1 MENFRLE
8 GTPKSPRV
16 DFNASNG
23 QLIISGR
30 SIPENARE
38 FYRPL
43 IDWIEHYGH
52 NPKPNTVFDVCLEYF
67 NTSSSKALFDLFKTA
82 EEIQLNGKSN
92 VVVRWKYE
100 NDDWEM
106 RDAGLEYSR
115 IIQIPLEM
123 IEIEV

>member
-1 MENFRLE
+1 MENFVLE

-16 DFNASNG
+16 DFNAQTG
-23 QLIISGR
+23 ILLISGR

-43 IDWIEHYGH
+43 IEWVERYSDQ
-52 NPKPNTVFDVCLEYF
+52 PKPKTIFDICLEYF
-67 NTSSSKALFDLFKTA
+67 NTSSSKALFDLFKTV
-82 EEIQLNGKSN
+82 ENMHISGKSTIL
-92 VVVRWKYE
+92 VKWKYE

-115 IIQIPLEM
+115 IIQIPVEM

>member
-1 MENFRLE
+1 MDNFKLE
-8 GTPKSPRV
+8 GTPKSPMV
-16 DFNASNG
+16 DFNAQTG
-23 QLIISGR
+23 VLVISGR

-43 IDWIEHYGH
+43 VEWIENYLKK
-52 NPKPNTVFDVCLEYF
+52 PAPNTVFDVCLEYF
-67 NTSSSKALFDLFKTA
+67 NTSSSKAIFDLFKAA
-82 EEIQLNGKSN
+82 ENLVLNNSSN
-92 VVVRWKYE
+92 VTVKWKYE

>member
-1 MENFRLE
+1 MDKFVLE

-16 DFNASNG
+16 DFNAEAG
-23 QLIISGR
+23 VLHISGR

-43 IDWIEHYGH
+43 IEWIEEYVK
-52 NPKPNTVFDVCLEYF
+52 NPSPVTVFDICLEYF
-67 NTSSSKALFDLFKTA
+67 NTSSSKAIFDLFKTA
-82 EEIQLNGKSN
+82 ETLSTKGSSEVIVK
-92 VVVRWKYE
+92 WKYE

-115 IIQIPLEM
+115 IIQIPVEM

>member
-16 DFNASNG
+16 DFSASTG

-43 IDWIEHYGH
+43 IDWIEQYGQ
-52 NPKPNTVFDVCLEYF
+52 NPKINTVFDVCLEYF

-92 VVVRWKYE
+92 VVVKWKYE

>member
-1 MENFRLE
+1 MENYILE
-8 GTPKSPRV
+8 GTPKSPLV
-16 DFNASNG
+16 NFNAQTG
-23 QLIISGR
+23 TLIISGR

-38 FYRPL
+38 FYRPM
-43 IDWIEHYGH
+43 IEWIEKYAGS
-52 NPKPNTVFDVCLEYF
+52 PQPATVFDICLEYF

-82 EEIQLNGKSN
+82 EDIHVADRSN
-92 VVVRWKYE
+92 IVVKWKYE

-115 IIQIPLEM
+115 IIQIPVEM

>member
-1 MENFRLE
+1 MENFILE

-16 DFNASNG
+16 EFNAATG
-23 QLIISGR
+23 VLLISGR

-38 FYRPL
+38 FYRPM
-43 IDWIEHYGH
+43 IDWLEKYTS
-52 NPKPNTVFDVCLEYF
+52 NSKQRTEFDICLEYF

-82 EEIQLNGKSN
+82 ENLHVSGKSA
-92 VVVRWKYE
+92 VTVKWKYE

-115 IIQIPLEM
+115 IIQIPVEM

>member
-1 MENFRLE
+1 MDNFKLE
-8 GTPKSPRV
+8 GTPKSPMV
-16 DFNASNG
+16 DFNAQTG
-23 QLIISGR
+23 VLTISGR

-43 IDWIEHYGH
+43 VEWIENYLK
-52 NPKPNTVFDVCLEYF
+52 KPSPTTTFDICLEYF
-67 NTSSSKALFDLFKTA
+67 NTSSSKAIFDLFKAA
-82 EEIQLNGKSN
+82 ESL
-92 VVVRWKYE
+92 VVNNTSSVSVKWKYE

-115 IIQIPLEM
+115 IIQIPVEM

>member
-16 DFNASNG
+16 DFNASTG

-43 IDWIEHYGH
+43 IDWIEQYGQ
-52 NPKPNTVFDVCLEYF
+52 NPKLNTVFDVCLEYF

-92 VVVRWKYE
+92 VVVKWKYE

>member
-1 MENFRLE
+1 MENYILE
-8 GTPKSPRV
+8 GTPKSPLV
-16 DFNASNG
+16 NFNAQTG
-23 QLIISGR
+23 ILTISGR

-38 FYRPL
+38 FYRPM
-43 IDWIEHYGH
+43 IEWIEKYA
-52 NPKPNTVFDVCLEYF
+52 NAPQASTVFDVCLEYF

-82 EEIQLNGKSN
+82 EDIHVAGRSN
-92 VVVRWKYE
+92 IVVKWKYE

-115 IIQIPLEM
+115 IIQIPVEM

>member
-1 MENFRLE
+1 MDSYVLE

-16 DFNASNG
+16 DFNAETG
-23 QLIISGR
+23 VLLLSGR

-38 FYRPL
+38 FYRPM
-43 IDWIEHYGH
+43 IEWVEQY
-52 NPKPNTVFDVCLEYF
+52 NADPKRQTIFDICLEYF

-82 EEIQLNGKSN
+82 ESINTNGKSE
-92 VVVRWKYE
+92 VIVKWKYE

-115 IIQIPLEM
+115 IIQIPVDM

>member
-1 MENFRLE
+1 MENFVLE
-8 GTPKSPRV
+8 GTPKSPRI
-16 DFNASNG
+16 DFNAQTG
-23 QLIISGR
+23 VLLISGR

-43 IDWIEHYGH
+43 IEWVERYATQSNAKTH
-52 NPKPNTVFDVCLEYF
+52 FDICLEYF

-82 EEIQLNGKSN
+82 ESMHLSGRSTVLVK
-92 VVVRWKYE
+92 WKYE

-115 IIQIPLEM
+115 IIQIPVEM
-123 IEIEV
+123 IEIDA

>member
-1 MENFRLE
+1 MENYILE
-8 GTPKSPRV
+8 GTPKSPLV
-16 DFNASNG
+16 NFNAQTG
-23 QLIISGR
+23 VLTISGR

-38 FYRPL
+38 FYRPM
-43 IDWIEHYGH
+43 IEWIEKYATA
-52 NPKPNTVFDVCLEYF
+52 PQPATVFDICLEYF

-82 EEIQLNGKSN
+82 EDIHVAGRSN
-92 VVVRWKYE
+92 IVVKWKYE

-115 IIQIPLEM
+115 IIQIPVEM

>member
-1 MENFRLE
+1 MENFVLE
-8 GTPKSPRV
+8 GTPKSPRI
-16 DFNASNG
+16 DFNAQSG
-23 QLIISGR
+23 VLVISGR

-43 IDWIEHYGH
+43 IEWLERYTGQS
-52 NPKPNTVFDVCLEYF
+52 KQKTEFDICLEYF

-82 EEIQLNGKSN
+82 ENMHTSGKSA
-92 VVVRWKYE
+92 VIVKWKYE

-115 IIQIPLEM
+115 IIQIPVEM

>member
-1 MENFRLE
+1 MENYILE
-8 GTPKSPRV
+8 GTPKSPLV
-16 DFNASNG
+16 NFNAQTG
-23 QLIISGR
+23 TLIISGR

-38 FYRPL
+38 FYRPM
-43 IDWIEHYGH
+43 IEWIEKYAGS
-52 NPKPNTVFDVCLEYF
+52 PQPATVFDICLEYF

-82 EEIQLNGKSN
+82 EDIHVAGRSN
-92 VVVRWKYE
+92 IVVKWKYE

-115 IIQIPLEM
+115 IIQIPVEM

>member
-1 MENFRLE
+1 MENYILE

-16 DFNASNG
+16 DFNAETG
-23 QLIISGR
+23 VLLISGR

-43 IDWIEHYGH
+43 IEWIEKY
-52 NPKPNTVFDVCLEYF
+52 NTEPKQQTVFDICLEYF
-67 NTSSSKALFDLFKTA
+67 NTSSSKAIFDLFKTA
-82 EEIQLNGKSN
+82 ESLNMSGNSTVIVK
-92 VVVRWKYE
+92 WKYE

-115 IIQIPLEM
+115 IIQIPVEM

>member
-1 MENFRLE
+1 MENYLLD

-16 DFNASNG
+16 EFNAETGILS
-23 QLIISGR
+23 LTGR

-38 FYRPL
+38 FYRPM
-43 IDWIEHYGH
+43 IEWVEQYMQ
-52 NPKPNTVFDVCLEYF
+52 NPRPVTVFDVCLEYF
-67 NTSSSKALFDLFKTA
+67 NTSSSKAIFDLFKTA
-82 EEIQLNGKSN
+82 EAIQLSGKSD
-92 VVVRWKYE
+92 VVVKWKYE

-115 IIQIPLEM
+115 IIQIPVDM

>member
-16 DFNASNG
+16 DFNASTG

-43 IDWIEHYGH
+43 IDWIEQYGQ
-52 NPKPNTVFDVCLEYF
+52 NPKINTVFDVCLEYF

-92 VVVRWKYE
+92 VVVKWKYE